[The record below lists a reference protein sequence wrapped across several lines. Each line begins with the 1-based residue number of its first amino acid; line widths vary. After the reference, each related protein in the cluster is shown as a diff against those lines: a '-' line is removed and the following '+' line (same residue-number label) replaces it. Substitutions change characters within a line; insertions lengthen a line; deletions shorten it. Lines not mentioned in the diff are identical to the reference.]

1 MPTTISIKPNRFI
14 ASAGKLDSNFRY
26 IRRSS
31 TPTFYLAAGK
41 TMDVSNGGTRYVSPS
56 GASTTQDGS
65 YAGSFLGGGS
75 IGAAV

>member
-1 MPTTISIKPNRFI
+1 MPTTISIQPNRFI

-26 IRRSS
+26 IRRSLL
-31 TPTFYLAAGK
+31 PTFYLAAGK

-56 GASTTQDGS
+56 GTNTVQDGS
-65 YAGSFLGGGS
+65 YNGGFTGGGA